1 MLNFMDSLVLITSR
15 LKKKKK
21 TKGYPSNLGGQ
32 ILQTLGGR
40 PMFYHLLLLV
50 TFRAN

>member
-32 ILQTLGGR
+32 I
-40 PMFYHLLLLV
+40 F
-50 TFRAN
+50 ANPWGQANVLPFIIISNF